1 MVAKNN
7 KINFCPRS
15 GEISSSKR
23 KWRWKRLLFPIIGLT
38 ASVWFFLR
46 VVPKPSRAAYPCQR
60 VAFPLA
66 SGFLVY
72 LTGAAGW
79 LFGFR
84 RAKEYF
90 RKSSVVLAGLFM
102 FFALMSLT
110 LPFIV
115 QLEQILAHIP
125 PVVNSPIGEAKGIN
139 PGRVVWVHD
148 PAATSWDGINGYWWE
163 DANTNQTVVD
173 VMMAKTLRLL
183 TGEKTNSAA
192 WDALFKHFNQTHGKG
207 KVGYQTGEKVVVK
220 INLNNKYQRDGY
232 AVKENNIDASP
243 HVVLSLL
250 RQLIN
255 PAGVDQSLI
264 AVYDAMRLIPD
275 NIYDKCTAE
284 FPDIQFV
291 DNMGE
296 QGRMKRLWIQ
306 NSIHFSDG
314 ELAAQALPNIL
325 IEADYVINM
334 AILKK
339 HNSNAAVT
347 LCAKNHFGSISNPGG
362 LHEKNRA
369 WNFDFDTY
377 DPTVDLMG
385 HKDLGGKTMLFIFD
399 GLYTGPYH
407 GAIPERWEMSPFNDG
422 WPSSL
427 FASQDG
433 VALDSVGYD
442 FIREEW
448 DVKNNGDRYLHE
460 AAQANNPPSGTFYD
474 PENDGTNLSS
484 LGVHEHWNNGVDKQY
499 SRNLGANNGIEL
511 VTRQLTDSFGNI
523 NSILMLLLD
532 DDPKK

>member
-102 FFALMSLT
+102 FFALVSLT

-163 DANTNQTVVD
+163 DTNTNQSVVD

-183 TGEKTNSAA
+183 TGEKTNAAA
-192 WDALFKHFNQTHGKG
+192 WDALFKHFNQSHGKG
-207 KVGYQTGEKVVVK
+207 EVGYQTGERVVVK
-220 INLNNKYQRDGY
+220 INLNNKYQGNGY
-232 AVKENNIDASP
+232 AQEEN
-243 HVVLSLL
+243 V
-250 RQLIN
+250 
-255 PAGVDQSLI
+255 
-264 AVYDAMRLIPD
+264 
-275 NIYDKCTAE
+275 
-284 FPDIQFV
+284 
-291 DNMGE
+291 
-296 QGRMKRLWIQ
+296 
-306 NSIHFSDG
+306 
-314 ELAAQALPNIL
+314 
-325 IEADYVINM
+325 
-334 AILKK
+334 
-339 HNSNAAVT
+339 
-347 LCAKNHFGSISNPGG
+347 
-362 LHEKNRA
+362 
-369 WNFDFDTY
+369 
-377 DPTVDLMG
+377 
-385 HKDLGGKTMLFIFD
+385 
-399 GLYTGPYH
+399 
-407 GAIPERWEMSPFNDG
+407 
-422 WPSSL
+422 
-427 FASQDG
+427 
-433 VALDSVGYD
+433 
-442 FIREEW
+442 
-448 DVKNNGDRYLHE
+448 
-460 AAQANNPPSGTFYD
+460 
-474 PENDGTNLSS
+474 
-484 LGVHEHWNNGVDKQY
+484 
-499 SRNLGANNGIEL
+499 
-511 VTRQLTDSFGNI
+511 
-523 NSILMLLLD
+523 
-532 DDPKK
+532 